1 MDWRH
6 VSKASETSN
15 GVTDSSIG
23 SSFVGPSLARN
34 ESDSLGKIIFRHL
47 RMIAL
52 IVFGTVCTTFAF
64 TSLLEKQFEASK
76 VVVISPFVTKF
87 QNDDISLRRY
97 GMSPAVLETEV
108 EILKSQT
115 FAAEVADLL
124 SLYDNPDFA
133 GQIDPEDPAAVQFSR
148 EQTVDRTL
156 ESYSVRRFRNSMA
169 VEIRATA
176 NSQKLATDI
185 ANTVSRNYSVR
196 IEERRRNDVKWALE
210 KLRKRSDRLGK
221 DLFKAEAELASL
233 IRDNEF
239 GDPSAPQRLRAE
251 ISKLSTILEVVSS
264 GPANAGQKEQIEK
277 KLSDVESELQ
287 EWATSNLFVERQKRL
302 IEQLQLSYVQSIE
315 KLDDLE
321 THLSSAKPQKVE
333 ITSTNVYRNA
343 VWPNIPVSVALSGV
357 AAFAVSVIIALIV
370 DGFNRRI
377 KTEQQAARVTR
388 VPSLGRIGRKTRAP
402 KPIKN
407 TRKFQ
412 GHQKNAQLNLRSASR
427 RILLRGNTD
436 ESETRFLMVSS
447 TLPGEGKSIASKLI
461 ATEALADQLRV
472 LAVDIDFDSW
482 ELSKL
487 LQAQMTSVSLRS
499 FSSRNL
505 DFREVDLEIA
515 NEKMSFLQM
524 DIRDTS
530 TGSEFRDSL
539 EYFKNSVAGYF
550 DLVIFDAPAILIR
563 KDASRIG
570 PLVDASVV
578 VFRSGSSTEDE
589 LRDVVGLLQNNG
601 ATIAGT
607 LMNCLHDKSILSFR
621 REGYSDNYSNKSSF
635 GAV

>member
-1 MDWRH
+1 MDRRH
-6 VSKASETSN
+6 VSTASETSN

-23 SSFVGPSLARN
+23 SSIVGSSLARN
-34 ESDSLGKIIFRHL
+34 ESDSLGEIIFRHL

-64 TSLLEKQFEASK
+64 TSLLEKQFESSK
-76 VVVISPFVTKF
+76 IVVISPFVTKF

-133 GQIDPEDPAAVQFSR
+133 DQIDPEDPAAVQFSR
-148 EQTVDRTL
+148 EQTIDRTL

-221 DLFKAEAELASL
+221 DLFKAEAELATL
-233 IRDNEF
+233 IRENEF

-264 GPANAGQKEQIEK
+264 GPANAGQKEQIGK
-277 KLSDVESELQ
+277 KLSDVEAELQ
-287 EWATSNLFVERQKRL
+287 EWATSNLLVERQKRL

-333 ITSTNVYRNA
+333 ITSTNVHRSA

-388 VPSLGRIGRKTRAP
+388 VPSLGRIGKAGAP

-412 GHQKNAQLNLRSASR
+412 GPQKNAQLNLRSASR

-447 TLPGEGKSIASKLI
+447 ALPGEGKSIASKLI
-461 ATEALADQLRV
+461 AAEALADQLRV

-482 ELSKL
+482 ELSKM
-487 LQAQMTSVSLRS
+487 LQAQMASVSLRS

-515 NEKMSFLQM
+515 DEKMSFLQM

-550 DLVIFDAPAILIR
+550 DLVIFDAPAVLIR

-589 LRDVVGLLQNNG
+589 LRDAVGLLQNNG
-601 ATIAGT
+601 AMIAGT

-621 REGYSDNYSNKSSF
+621 RQSYSDSYSNKSSF
-635 GAV
+635 GAA